1 MGPDLLC
8 SLSVHMCD
16 FDVLPRSLHGA
27 EGGLA
32 QLNTS
37 LPQRNTFTLLMHA
50 TALTCSCSRQELGE
64 LAEYQTNTFSFFH
77 FATKSSSP

>member
-1 MGPDLLC
+1 MGPDLVC

-16 FDVLPRSLHGA
+16 FDILPRSLHEV

-37 LPQRNTFTLLMHA
+37 LPQRSTFTLLTHA
-50 TALTCSCSRQELGE
+50 TAPTCSCSSQGLGE
-64 LAEYQTNTFSFFH
+64 FAEY
-77 FATKSSSP
+77 